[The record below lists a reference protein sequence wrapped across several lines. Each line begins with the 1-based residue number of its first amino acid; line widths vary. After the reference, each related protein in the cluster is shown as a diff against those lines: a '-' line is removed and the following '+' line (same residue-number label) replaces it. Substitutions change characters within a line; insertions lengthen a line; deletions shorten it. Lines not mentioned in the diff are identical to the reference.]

1 MNLLILLFTVFF
13 KIGLFTFGGGY
24 AMIPIIKETVI
35 ETYKW
40 LSPQEF
46 IDIIAI
52 AEMTPGIIAVN
63 MATFLGTKVSGSP
76 LGGIVATLG
85 VVLPS
90 SVIVYSISHYF
101 SRIKDN
107 LYVEK
112 ILMFIGIGV
121 PGIIATAAY
130 SLFETAI
137 IDWSS
142 MILLIISIYLSLK
155 KKINPIIMIIVGGV
169 IGVILY

>member
-1 MNLLILLFTVFF
+1 MNLMILLFTVFF
-13 KIGLFTFGGGY
+13 RIGLFTFGGGY
-24 AMIPIIKETVI
+24 AMIPMVKVTVI

-40 LSPQEF
+40 LSPLEF

-52 AEMTPGIIAVN
+52 AEMTPGVIAVN
-63 MATFLGTKVSGSP
+63 MATFLGTKVTGSP
-76 LGGIVATLG
+76 LGGIIATIG

-90 SVIVYSISHYF
+90 SIIVYIISHWF
-101 SRIKDN
+101 SRIKNNTYLD
-107 LYVEK
+107 E

-130 SLFETAI
+130 TLFKGAI

-142 MILLIISIYLSLK
+142 ILLLILSIYLSLK
-155 KKINPIIMIIVGGV
+155 KG
-169 IGVILY
+169 

>member
-1 MNLLILLFTVFF
+1 MFTIFF
-13 KIGLFTFGGGY
+13 RIGLFTFGGGY

-76 LGGIVATLG
+76 IGGVIATLG

-90 SVIVYSISHYF
+90 SIIVYTISRYF
-101 SRIKDN
+101 SKFKN
-107 LYVEK
+107 NVYVEK
-112 ILMFIGIGV
+112 ILKFIGIGV

-130 SLFETAI
+130 SLFKGAI
-137 IDWSS
+137 IDWVS

-155 KKINPIIMIIVGGV
+155 KQMNPIIIIILAGVVGA
-169 IGVILY
+169 IIY